1 MSRSVGEHLLEKSGH
16 LAAFF
21 LLFAFGSRNSDKPS
35 GKLNFGVAGY
45 QIQGSLI

>member
-21 LLFAFGSRNSDKPS
+21 LFAFGSRNSDNPS
-35 GKLNFGVAGY
+35 GKLNFAVAGY